1 MPYLCWTPTYDIHAC
16 SPVQLYISQ
25 IIFLTDCFQPLS
37 VSNYF
42 FLKIVSFG
50 KISINLMAMFLHQ
63 FHCCFAGKMAPRVPQ
78 RTIAEM
84 DTEFDE
90 LACALSKDP
99 RDQLTSGIGLFYTF
113 STTKYFFA

>member
-1 MPYLCWTPTYDIHAC
+1 M
-16 SPVQLYISQ
+16 SQ
-25 IIFLTDCFQPLS
+25 IIFFRQ
-37 VSNYF
+37 
-42 FLKIVSFG
+42 IVSFG

-63 FHCCFAGKMAPRVPQ
+63 FHCCFARKMAPRVPQ

-90 LACALSKDP
+90 LASALSKDP

-113 STTKYFFA
+113 STTKYFFAKKF

>member
-1 MPYLCWTPTYDIHAC
+1 MPPAQ
-16 SPVQLYISQ
+16 SNF
-25 IIFLTDCFQPLS
+25 IFLKLFFDRLFPS
-37 VSNYF
+37 FVYVSNYF
-42 FLKIVSFG
+42 FRQIVSFG

-63 FHCCFAGKMAPRVPQ
+63 FHCCFAGEMAPWVPPRVPQ

-90 LACALSKDP
+90 LASALSKDP